1 MYVSVSAFV
10 YIAAHVEAAGQPSL
24 PCFIERIFHWP
35 GTDQVREVPVSV
47 SLVLGIQAQTT
58 MSSFILKRGGCGSGN
73 RTQLIRLTR
82 RNFHQPSAVGLEC
95 QHLVG

>member
-58 MSSFILKRGGCGSGN
+58 MSSFILKRGGCVVLGIELNSSGSQGEASISP
-73 RTQLIRLTR
+73 QLWVLSVSI
-82 RNFHQPSAVGLEC
+82 
-95 QHLVG
+95 